1 MGIDSVKDYAVKY
14 SVKELVKELDKAASM
29 RHLYEHYD
37 VKFAYVCI
45 M

>member
-14 SVKELVKELDKAASM
+14 SVKDLVKELDKAASM
-29 RHLYEHYD
+29 RHLYEHYQA
-37 VKFAYVCI
+37 VSG

>member
-29 RHLYEHYD
+29 RHLYEHYHA
-37 VKFAYVCI
+37 VRH
-45 M
+45 